1 MPVPCKITDEELIKA
16 FETIGSPAEI
26 ARMYDMDVCTLY
38 KRRRQVEKKL
48 GVSIESS
55 SVQNKRKHPTYI
67 PNDKRIAQH
76 TVENGMV
83 FIASDAHYWPGEP
96 SIAHQAFVKLL
107 KKYKPQ
113 TIVMNGDVFDGAR
126 TSRHDPLYR
135 HATPTVK
142 QEIDACMDRL
152 YEVQNASKNAVKFW
166 TIGNHDIRL
175 FRYITTSAPE
185 ALEVS
190 GIDIFD
196 YFPGWNMCW
205 RVDINDETIIKH
217 RFKGGYH
224 ATHNNTLTSGRTIIT
239 GHLHQLK
246 VTPFSDYNGR
256 RWGVD
261 TGTLAEPY
269 GPQFG
274 YTEANPVNWCSGFA
288 VLTYKDGQLLPPE
301 LCEVIR
307 GKAYFRGE
315 QVI

>member
-1 MPVPCKITDEELIKA
+1 MGVKHKITDDELLKEFQIS
-16 FETIGSPAEI
+16 GSPAEI
-26 ARMYDMDVCTLY
+26 AKKYGLDATTVY
-38 KRRRQVEKKL
+38 RRRRALEKKL
-48 GVSIESS
+48 GLSIETKC
-55 SVQNKRKHPTYI
+55 NDARKHPTFI
-67 PNDKRIAQH
+67 PNDKRVAKH
-76 TVENGMV
+76 TVENGLV
-83 FIASDAHYWPGEP
+83 FIASDAHYWPGETT
-96 SIAHQAFVKLL
+96 IAHQAFVKLI
-107 KKYKPQ
+107 KKHKPQ

-126 TSRHDPLYR
+126 TSRHDPTYR
-135 HATPTVK
+135 HATPSVK
-142 QEIDACMDRL
+142 QEIEACKEHL
-152 YEVQNASKNAVKFW
+152 WEIQNASKNAVKFW
-166 TIGNHDIRL
+166 TIGNHDTRL

-196 YFPGWNMCW
+196 HFPGWNMCW
-205 RVDINDETIIKH
+205 MIEINESTVIKH

-224 ATHNNTLTSGRTIIT
+224 ATHNNTLTSGRTIVT

-274 YTEANPVNWCSGFA
+274 YVECNPVNWCSGFA
-288 VLTYKDGQLLPPE
+288 VLTYKDGKLLPPE
-301 LCEVIR
+301 LCEVIE

-315 QVI
+315 QIV